1 MEFDAPWGA
10 IVMSYSFLRC
20 TALAFVLL
28 SGSAWAGDIVVHA
41 GRLIDGVDKTPRTNV
56 SILIHDD
63 RIVGVEPGFAT
74 PAGAEII
81 DLSKSTVLPGL
92 IDCHV
97 HLTGQDDGGNPIA
110 EAVTRTQYD
119 SAVRSTAYARNTLLS
134 GFTSVRDVGA
144 TTGVVVALK
153 KAINDGVIEGPRMWV
168 SGTPLGPTGGHND
181 RRNGLDPDLTRPGIV
196 DNIVDSPEDG
206 RRIVRRL
213 RQEGVDLIKI
223 MPSGGVLSIGDDP
236 RRQLMADDEIAS
248 IIQTAHALGLK
259 VAAHAHGTGAIN
271 AAVRLGVDSIEHGT
285 YADEESYELM
295 KAHGT
300 YLVPTM
306 LIAQSVVELAKTHP
320 EQLNPSSAA
329 KALEVGP
336 RIRDNLHNAYVA
348 GVKIAF
354 GTDEGLVPHGQNA
367 REFAL
372 MVGAGMKP
380 MDAIIAATGSAAD
393 LIGDKQDIGSLQQ
406 GRYADLVA
414 VDGDP
419 LADITILEHVQFV
432 MKGGVIYKRGGQIVP
447 RQLGTGGNVAGGS
460 DDF

>member
-1 MEFDAPWGA
+1 MDYSLLRRSALA
-10 IVMSYSFLRC
+10 IVL
-20 TALAFVLL
+20 LAAPA
-28 SGSAWAGDIVVHA
+28 SAGDIVVHA
-41 GRLIDGVDKTPRTNV
+41 GRLIDGVDKTPHTNV

-63 RIVGVEPGFAT
+63 RIVGIEPGFAS
-74 PAGAEII
+74 PAGAEIV

-97 HLTGQDDGGNPIA
+97 HVTGQNDGGNPIA

-119 SAVRSTAYARNTLLS
+119 SAVRSAAYARNTLLA

-144 TTGVVVALK
+144 TTGVVLALK
-153 KAINDGVIEGPRMWV
+153 RAIADGIVEGPRMWV

-181 RRNGLDPDLTRPGIV
+181 RRNGLDPDLTRPGIT
-196 DNIVDSPEDG
+196 DNIVDSPEEG

-236 RRQLMADDEIAS
+236 NKQLMADDEIAAV
-248 IIQTAHALGLK
+248 IQTAHSLGMK
-259 VAAHAHGTGAIN
+259 VAAHAHGKKAID
-271 AAVRLGVDSIEHGT
+271 AAVRLGIDSIEHGS
-285 YADEESYELM
+285 YADEESYKLM
-295 KAHGT
+295 KEHGT

-306 LIAQSVVELAKTHP
+306 LIAQSVVDLAKTHP

-329 KALEVGP
+329 KALVIGP
-336 RIRDNLHNAYVA
+336 LIREMLHKAYES

-354 GTDEGLVPHGQNA
+354 GTDQGLVPHGQNA

-380 MDAIIAATGSAAD
+380 MDAIVAATGSAAD
-393 LIGDKQDIGSLQQ
+393 LIGDTADIGSVQQ

-432 MKGGVIYKRGGQIVP
+432 MKGGVVYKRGGQIVP
-447 RQLGTGGNVAGGS
+447 RQLGTGGNAVGISGAG
-460 DDF
+460 DF